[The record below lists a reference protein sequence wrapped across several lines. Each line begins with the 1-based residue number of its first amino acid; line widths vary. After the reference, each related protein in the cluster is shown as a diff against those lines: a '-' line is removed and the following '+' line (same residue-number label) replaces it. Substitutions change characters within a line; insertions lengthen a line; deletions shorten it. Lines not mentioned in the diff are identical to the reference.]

1 MSHPGSHP
9 HNDTR
14 ALLALIGSLL
24 PNIWRDGHRYQKGG
38 IMLAGFTPNNI
49 PQGDLFA
56 REPQGPRSNALM
68 QVIDNINQGGLG
80 KVYFGARGRDASE
93 WMMKREQL
101 SPHYTTSIT
110 EIPAVCI

>member
-1 MSHPGSHP
+1 
-9 HNDTR
+9 
-14 ALLALIGSLL
+14 
-24 PNIWRDGHRYQKGG
+24 
-38 IMLAGFTPNNI
+38 MLAGFTPNNI

-80 KVYFGARGRDASE
+80 RVYFGARGSDASE

-101 SPHYTTSIT
+101 SPRYTES
-110 EIPAVCI
+110 PRLL